1 MKEQNSDCH
10 LSCWKT
16 YYLILGNGFWNCNNW
31 KAVTKFASLAVNWQL
46 GTGADFA
53 LKDLNRDCLKTDI
66 MLYNWKESSLKLFPA
81 SNNYMSLHKQAQ
93 NSTLQIDCGH
103 KDTEYRNGQSGWH
116 RSPYRGDHGNLSF
129 LVSCSDCNR
138 LSQMQAQSCLY
149 SYCFFTDWA
158 LTSFFVQSL
167 LYWFARAAVIKYH
180 RLSSLKNRN
189 VLAHSSGDCHARLRY
204 GLSLG
209 CVPGLSPW
217 LLGDHLL
224 FMLSFVYAFFCVQLS
239 PFHKDTSH
247 IGLEP
252 TLMTS
257 L

>member
-1 MKEQNSDCH
+1 MDRAGDTVPHTVVTTETFPSW
-10 LSCWKT
+10 SPA
-16 YYLILGNGFWNCNNW
+16 LIAIVSPRCKPNPAFIHIVSSL
-31 KAVTKFASLAVNWQL
+31 TEHSLA
-46 GTGADFA
+46 
-53 LKDLNRDCLKTDI
+53 
-66 MLYNWKESSLKLFPA
+66 
-81 SNNYMSLHKQAQ
+81 
-93 NSTLQIDCGH
+93 
-103 KDTEYRNGQSGWH
+103 
-116 RSPYRGDHGNLSF
+116 
-129 LVSCSDCNR
+129 
-138 LSQMQAQSCLY
+138 
-149 SYCFFTDWA
+149 
-158 LTSFFVQSL
+158 FFVQSL